1 MKPRIGV
8 YLSERMATRLA
19 AAAKRPGVTKS
30 ALVEAA
36 LEQFL
41 GTEDASEESPSVER
55 RLASMSAQLEQFDR
69 NLRIVNET
77 VTLHARFHLAVTP
90 MIPAAA
96 QSGACALGAE
106 RFEEFAAQ
114 VSRRA
119 HLGVPLIQETMD
131 RLVARRRDPRA
142 NGSEHRTSEVR
153 PPTHDSGPHP
163 SALVEVPER
172 AAAVREGGS
181 LFSFPGKRGLPLH

>member
-19 AAAKRPGVTKS
+19 AASKRPGATKS

-41 GTEDASEESPSVER
+41 GPEDDIDESPSMER
-55 RLASMSAQLEQFDR
+55 RLASMSAQLEQLDR
-69 NLRIVNET
+69 NLRTVNEA
-77 VTLHARFHLAVTP
+77 VALHARFHLAVTP
-90 MIPAAA
+90 ILPAAA
-96 QSGACALGAE
+96 QPGACALGAE

-114 VSRRA
+114 VGRRVSMGA
-119 HLGVPLIQETMD
+119 PLIQETMG
-131 RLVARRRDPRA
+131 RLNAQRRDPPNCSRDRVP
-142 NGSEHRTSEVR
+142 G
-153 PPTHDSGPHP
+153 THLPVCEPELKP

-181 LFSFPGKRGLPLH
+181 LFNFPGKAGRPLH

>member
-19 AAAKRPGVTKS
+19 TAAKRPGATKS

-41 GTEDASEESPSVER
+41 GPEDDVDDSPSVER
-55 RLASMSAQLEQFDR
+55 RLASMSAQLEQLDR
-69 NLRIVNET
+69 NLRTVNEA
-77 VTLHARFHLAVTP
+77 VALHARFHLAVTP
-90 MIPAAA
+90 ILPAAA
-96 QSGACALGAE
+96 QPGACALGAE

-114 VSRRA
+114 VSRRVG
-119 HLGVPLIQETMD
+119 LKVPLIQETMD
-131 RLVARRRDPRA
+131 RLKASRGDPRA
-142 NGSEHRTSEVR
+142 NGWGNRRPDTHSPASEPELK
-153 PPTHDSGPHP
+153 P
-163 SALVEVPER
+163 SALVEVREC

-181 LFSFPGKRGLPLH
+181 LFNFPGKTGTPLH

>member
-19 AAAKRPGVTKS
+19 AASKRPGATKS

-41 GTEDASEESPSVER
+41 GPEDDVDESPSMER
-55 RLASMSAQLEQFDR
+55 RLASMSAQLERLDR
-69 NLRIVNET
+69 NLRTVNEA
-77 VTLHARFHLAVTP
+77 VALHARFHLAVTP
-90 MIPAAA
+90 ILPAAA
-96 QSGACALGAE
+96 QLGACALGAE
-106 RFEEFAAQ
+106 RFEEFAVQ
-114 VSRRA
+114 VGRRVSM
-119 HLGVPLIQETMD
+119 GVPLIQETMG
-131 RLVARRRDPRA
+131 RLNAQRRDPR
-142 NGSEHRTSEVR
+142 NCSRDRVPG
-153 PPTHDSGPHP
+153 THLPVCEPKLKP

-181 LFSFPGKRGLPLH
+181 LFNFPGKAGRPLH